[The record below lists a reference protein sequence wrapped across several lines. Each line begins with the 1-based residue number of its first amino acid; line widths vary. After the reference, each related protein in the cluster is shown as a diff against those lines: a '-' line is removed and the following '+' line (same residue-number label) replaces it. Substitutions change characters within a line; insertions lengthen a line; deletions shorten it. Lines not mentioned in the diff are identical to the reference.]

1 MTHTGELT
9 VRVEKYTHL
18 TKALRPLPEK
28 FHGLTDTE
36 ERFRRRYVDL
46 IMNDEARKVAFM
58 RPKIVR
64 SIQHYLDDKGY
75 TEVETPIMNSILGGV
90 AAKPFITHFNALD
103 KDFYLRIA
111 TELNL
116 KRLIVGGMDAVYEI
130 GRLFRNEGMDRTL
143 QPRIHYY
150 RSI

>member
-1 MTHTGELT
+1 
-9 VRVEKYTHL
+9 
-18 TKALRPLPEK
+18 
-28 FHGLTDTE
+28 
-36 ERFRRRYVDL
+36 
-46 IMNDEARKVAFM
+46 MNDEARKVAFM

-75 TEVETPIMNSILGGV
+75 TEVETPIMNSILGGA

-116 KRLIVGGMDAVYEI
+116 
-130 GRLFRNEGMDRTL
+130 
-143 QPRIHYY
+143 
-150 RSI
+150 